1 MAKRRKKNVDEENG
15 PPQAKRMKPNNR
27 TDKADDDDDDEPQN
41 YRTIKC
47 ALKTI
52 VKKPYQDYLT
62 AVFFNRSFE
71 LTKLSFLASAYLL
84 YKVNTAVDQNDRQFF
99 EQDSDK
105 LIRHIFDAVSSEN
118 IGDATKMEPEF
129 RAMVEQHI
137 GDPNFQWPSKSYLS
151 RSFEYYITTYK
162 TNVKNNLII
171 HCQTRVRYFLRM
183 QCFEMNLN
191 ERRENNGIVNE
202 ANEYD
207 DTDILNTMKALFNNE
222 DWTEGDENRKD
233 KLHTLRNKVIELGFP
248 DEWFYLKAFVKHNWL
263 RSMWMFVIIQ
273 REVEA
278 FLIKY
283 NFLSEQW
290 GQYNRD
296 KHSKNKPLNLKQ
308 PTVARPPTVRNF
320 TVVPLCRF
328 QLKHIRIDH
337 SDLYR
342 ITNDM
347 GLIRRKMLSAE
358 TGNLNKA
365 DDAYFRQYKED
376 LFGMMFNMKKIK
388 RIAKKNKMNDFHF
401 QVLTD
406 GVSVSLL
413 FKKPKQKIDNEAAD
427 QHLRD
432 LYAEKRVKWEIGI
445 DANVRT
451 YLAVVARDVETGAE
465 VSNKHFLLLFG

>member
-1 MAKRRKKNVDEENG
+1 MV
-15 PPQAKRMKPNNR
+15 
-27 TDKADDDDDDEPQN
+27 
-41 YRTIKC
+41 
-47 ALKTI
+47 L
-52 VKKPYQDYLT
+52 
-62 AVFFNRSFE
+62 FE
-71 LTKLSFLASAYLL
+71 
-84 YKVNTAVDQNDRQFF
+84 
-99 EQDSDK
+99 
-105 LIRHIFDAVSSEN
+105 
-118 IGDATKMEPEF
+118 
-129 RAMVEQHI
+129 
-137 GDPNFQWPSKSYLS
+137 
-151 RSFEYYITTYK
+151 
-162 TNVKNNLII
+162 
-171 HCQTRVRYFLRM
+171 
-183 QCFEMNLN
+183 
-191 ERRENNGIVNE
+191 
-202 ANEYD
+202 
-207 DTDILNTMKALFNNE
+207 
-222 DWTEGDENRKD
+222 
-233 KLHTLRNKVIELGFP
+233 VICETQ
-248 DEWFYLKAFVKHNWL
+248 WL

-308 PTVARPPTVRNF
+308 PTVPRPPTVRNF

-347 GLIRRKMLSAE
+347 GLIRRKMLSAK

-465 VSNKHFLLLFG
+465 VSNKHFLLLDKIEADENNIFHWGTKQPQRDAKAERMTEQYVQMEQRDFAMHVIRPSPRGQQWRLYIQHRIRMLRSGMATYARRKYAWLILIITMKQTV